1 MYFPTHHSARLFLCA
16 ALLMALAACA
26 RSSANIRALTPIPTA
41 PAATTTASAAPTR
54 TPLAAASP
62 VTITAPPSPT
72 LPPTPT
78 QALAIT
84 FVPASNVPASNA
96 FGYDPR
102 FSVAARQA
110 EEVAVIV
117 AFLRAYNQGRLDEA
131 LALLEDTVRVSDCD
145 YQTVNAVL
153 FTGKS
158 DVATWLRQRIADHD
172 QLHISRIVNENPDDE
187 LVAGIEYTRRTSST
201 LQRLGFTNGIMPK
214 NATKVL
220 FTYDPV
226 RIAAFVN
233 AGGGGPHECQAE

>member
-1 MYFPTHHSARLFLCA
+1 MCFPTHRIARLFLSS
-16 ALLMALAACA
+16 ALLTSLAACA
-26 RSSANIRALTPIPTA
+26 TSSTDTRALTPIPTA
-41 PAATTTASAAPTR
+41 RAATTTASAASTS
-54 TPLAAASP
+54 TPPAAASP
-62 VTITAPPSPT
+62 ATMTALASPT

-84 FVPASNVPASNA
+84 FVTTPASNA

-117 AFLRAYNQGRLDEA
+117 AFVRAYNQGHLDEA
-131 LALLEDTVRVSDCD
+131 LALLDDTVRVSDCD
-145 YQTVNAVL
+145 YQAVNAVL

-158 DVATWLRQRIADHD
+158 QVATWLRQRIADHD
-172 QLHISRIVNENPDDE
+172 QLHISQIVNENPDDE
-187 LVAGIEYTRRTSST
+187 LVAGIEYARRTSTT